1 MIMNTML
8 MILVVLCLQ
17 EHHAT
22 SGAPSIFISY
32 FWYRFINDQHFV
44 TYGPVRRP
52 HLNTTDLKE
61 DTFRDIYPTFGFKV
75 CMMRYHNPNYWIRTL

>member
-44 TYGPVRRP
+44 
-52 HLNTTDLKE
+52 
-61 DTFRDIYPTFGFKV
+61 
-75 CMMRYHNPNYWIRTL
+75 